1 MDDGK
6 AAGSKLKW
14 WSRPGSST
22 GTEPS
27 AEAGPQ
33 TPPPA
38 GSPSDG
44 TRTEGS
50 GMSGVRHSGEDWIVR
65 PPERGDASGAAPG
78 SQDGSG
84 PVGQDGSGRVG
95 AAVSDTAE
103 ALTARLPHVPGAS
116 AGQQEEDWT
125 VRPPEPRNGVVA
137 PGTPGAAETAEV
149 AGPDDELT
157 VAAATTAGAGS
168 DQKAAAAVDGRT
180 GGARPEPGTVT
191 LGRVR
196 ADAPDEAAPAA
207 RTAPAT
213 VTLGRVREDARD
225 GAGLPTRNPDGADTT
240 ATMPTAAAP
249 EAAPVSPA
257 TPAHAEIRGAAAATA
272 APAPAATA
280 TPPAPTPPPPAAPAP
295 TESPAAAP
303 QQPLHAED
311 PYGTP
316 PYGGP
321 GPWAPAP
328 PVQRP
333 MATPAPGTALPPQ
346 AGPLPPYGA
355 PATPQAAMPAAAY
368 PGPPQSPAPAVPSGT
383 TGEERA
389 PLAPGAEQPYPAGA
403 ADAARPQP
411 DADPA
416 VPHRPGLQ
424 KTGAPQPAP
433 AQATAPGQ
441 ATTHGQ
447 TAAPGATG
455 SQSAPTDAPAAPVA
469 GPDAPQEGTDGAFIP
484 HPGDGGPRPASA
496 TAPHASGPQPGPTGP
511 GGPTGPHHTPTPQ
524 GAWHQYDPWSAPL
537 QGGPVVPP
545 AGRRSRRG
553 PLVAGAV
560 ALALL
565 AGGVGGGIGAY
576 VERYGGLSDIEL
588 SQSGA
593 DEGGRKPDSVAGIA
607 QTALPGVV
615 TLHVRG
621 SAEQG
626 TGTGFVLD
634 HQGHILTN
642 NHVVEPAGSG
652 GEISVTFSGGQT
664 AKAKVV
670 GRDGGYDLAVVQVEG
685 VAGLRPLT
693 LGNSDS
699 VRVGDPVVAIG
710 APFDLANT
718 VTSGIISAKQRP
730 ITAGGKKGDGSDVS
744 YVDALQTD
752 APINPGNSG
761 GPLVDAKARVIG
773 INSAIRAADS
783 GGGPDGDSQAQG
795 GSIGL
800 GFAIPINQAKRVAE
814 ELINSG
820 RATHPVIGV
829 TLEMEYA
836 GDGARVSERS
846 KDGRQPVLPGG
857 PGAKA
862 GIKAGD
868 VITKVDGAP
877 VHSGEELIVKIRSH
891 RPGDTLVLTVRR
903 GGKERSV
910 RLSLGSSS
918 TG

>member
-6 AAGSKLKW
+6 PTGPKLKW
-14 WSRPGSST
+14 WSRPGGTPGPESPGET
-22 GTEPS
+22 GRQGVVPTESP
-27 AEAGPQ
+27 ADGAG
-33 TPPPA
+33 A
-38 GSPSDG
+38 GGSVPCDVG
-44 TRTEGS
+44 GAEGS
-50 GMSGVRHSGEDWIVR
+50 GASEALGGGVSGASDVRGAEASGRSDVHSAEDWIVR
-65 PPERGDASGAAPG
+65 PPE
-78 SQDGSG
+78 
-84 PVGQDGSGRVG
+84 
-95 AAVSDTAE
+95 
-103 ALTARLPHVPGAS
+103 
-116 AGQQEEDWT
+116 
-125 VRPPEPRNGVVA
+125 PRNGAAA
-137 PGTPGAAETAEV
+137 PTSPRSAEAAGAAGAAEV
-149 AGPDDELT
+149 AGPADELT
-157 VAAATTAGAGS
+157 VARGATARGGADQETAGS
-168 DQKAAAAVDGRT
+168 VDGQAA
-180 GGARPEPGTVT
+180 GARPT
-191 LGRVR
+191 
-196 ADAPDEAAPAA
+196 
-207 RTAPAT
+207 PAT
-213 VTLGRVREDARD
+213 VTLGKVRE
-225 GAGLPTRNPDGADTT
+225 P
-240 ATMPTAAAP
+240 AP
-249 EAAPVSPA
+249 
-257 TPAHAEIRGAAAATA
+257 AAAASPAPTPDTEATTAATATTA
-272 APAPAATA
+272 APASEVVPSG
-280 TPPAPTPPPPAAPAP
+280 APAP
-295 TESPAAAP
+295 AEAPDAAP
-303 QQPLHAED
+303 QRPQPLHAED
-311 PYGTP
+311 PYSTP

-333 MATPAPGTALPPQ
+333 MATPAQGTTLPPQ
-346 AGPLPPYGA
+346 PGSLPPYGA
-355 PATPQAAMPAAAY
+355 PAAPAAPQPPMPAAPY
-368 PGPPQSPAPAVPSGT
+368 PGPPPSTPPTAPTGT
-383 TGEERA
+383 TGEVRS
-389 PLAPGAEQPYPAGA
+389 PLTPPADQPHPAGSA
-403 ADAARPQP
+403 AAHPQP
-411 DADPA
+411 TPGSAAAPRPATTQSAPVAPTATPAAGPDPAQEGADGAFVPHPGDGGPRPAPATEPHAGADPA
-416 VPHRPGLQ
+416 
-424 KTGAPQPAP
+424 
-433 AQATAPGQ
+433 
-441 ATTHGQ
+441 
-447 TAAPGATG
+447 
-455 SQSAPTDAPAAPVA
+455 
-469 GPDAPQEGTDGAFIP
+469 QEPTDGAFVP

-496 TAPHASGPQPGPTGP
+496 TAPYAAAPQPG
-511 GGPTGPHHTPTPQ
+511 TPTPGDHAPAPTPGAPAVPAATPGAAPGPTPNPTPQ
-524 GAWHQYDPWSAPL
+524 PAWHQYDPWSAPL
-537 QGGPVVPP
+537 QSPAAPPP
-545 AGRRSRRG
+545 APRLRRG

-576 VERYGGLSDIEL
+576 VERYGGISDINL
-588 SQSGA
+588 SQSA
-593 DEGGRKPDSVAGIA
+593 AEEGGRKPDTVAGIA
-607 QTALPGVV
+607 QSALPGVV

-642 NHVVEPAGSG
+642 NHVVEPAGGGSG

-664 AKAKVV
+664 AKARVI

-718 VTSGIISAKQRP
+718 VTAGIISAKQRP
-730 ITAGGKKGDGSDVS
+730 ITAGGQKGDGSDVS

-783 GGGPDGDSQAQG
+783 GSGLDGGAQG

-814 ELINSG
+814 ELINTG

-836 GDGARVSERS
+836 GDGARVDERG
-846 KDGRQPVLPGG
+846 KDGKEPVIPGG

-891 RPGDTLVLTVRR
+891 RPGDTLALTLQR

-918 TG
+918 TD

>member
-1 MDDGK
+1 
-6 AAGSKLKW
+6 
-14 WSRPGSST
+14 
-22 GTEPS
+22 
-27 AEAGPQ
+27 
-33 TPPPA
+33 
-38 GSPSDG
+38 
-44 TRTEGS
+44 
-50 GMSGVRHSGEDWIVR
+50 
-65 PPERGDASGAAPG
+65 
-78 SQDGSG
+78 
-84 PVGQDGSGRVG
+84 
-95 AAVSDTAE
+95 
-103 ALTARLPHVPGAS
+103 
-116 AGQQEEDWT
+116 
-125 VRPPEPRNGVVA
+125 
-137 PGTPGAAETAEV
+137 
-149 AGPDDELT
+149 
-157 VAAATTAGAGS
+157 
-168 DQKAAAAVDGRT
+168 
-180 GGARPEPGTVT
+180 
-191 LGRVR
+191 
-196 ADAPDEAAPAA
+196 
-207 RTAPAT
+207 
-213 VTLGRVREDARD
+213 
-225 GAGLPTRNPDGADTT
+225 
-240 ATMPTAAAP
+240 
-249 EAAPVSPA
+249 
-257 TPAHAEIRGAAAATA
+257 
-272 APAPAATA
+272 
-280 TPPAPTPPPPAAPAP
+280 
-295 TESPAAAP
+295 
-303 QQPLHAED
+303 
-311 PYGTP
+311 
-316 PYGGP
+316 
-321 GPWAPAP
+321 
-328 PVQRP
+328 
-333 MATPAPGTALPPQ
+333 MATPAQGTVLPP
-346 AGPLPPYGA
+346 
-355 PATPQAAMPAAAY
+355 
-368 PGPPQSPAPAVPSGT
+368 
-383 TGEERA
+383 
-389 PLAPGAEQPYPAGA
+389 
-403 ADAARPQP
+403 RP
-411 DADPA
+411 
-416 VPHRPGLQ
+416 
-424 KTGAPQPAP
+424 
-433 AQATAPGQ
+433 APGQ
-441 ATTHGQ
+441 A
-447 TAAPGATG
+447 ADPGATG
-455 SQSAPTDAPAAPVA
+455 SQSAPMDAAAGPAA
-469 GPDAPQEGTDGAFIP
+469 GPDAPQEGTDGAFLP

-496 TAPHASGPQPGPTGP
+496 TAPRASGPQPGP
-511 GGPTGPHHTPTPQ
+511 GGPHPASAPALHAPGPHPGPTAPTDHGPTSAPGHAHLPGQAPASHPTPNHAPTPQ

-537 QGGPVVPP
+537 QGGGPMAPA
-545 AGRRSRRG
+545 AGRRARRG
-553 PLVAGAV
+553 QLVAGAV

-576 VERYGGLSDIEL
+576 VERYGGLSDIKL

-607 QTALPGVV
+607 QRALPGVV

-814 ELINSG
+814 ELINTG

-829 TLEMEYA
+829 TLEMEYT

-891 RPGDTLVLTVRR
+891 RPGDTLVLTLQRD
-903 GGKERSV
+903 GKERSV

>member
-50 GMSGVRHSGEDWIVR
+50 GMPDVRHSGEDWIVR
-65 PPERGDASGAAPG
+65 PPERGDASGTEPG

-84 PVGQDGSGRVG
+84 PVG

-103 ALTARLPHVPGAS
+103 AVTARLPHVPGAS
-116 AGQQEEDWT
+116 ARQQEEDWT

-157 VAAATTAGAGS
+157 VAAAATAGAGS
-168 DQKAAAAVDGRT
+168 DQKAAAGVDGRT

-196 ADAPDEAAPAA
+196 ADVPDEAAPAA

-225 GAGLPTRNPDGADTT
+225 GTGLPTRNPDGADTT

-249 EAAPVSPA
+249 EAAPESPA
-257 TPAHAEIRGAAAATA
+257 APAHAEIPGAAAATA
-272 APAPAATA
+272 APAPATTA
-280 TPPAPTPPPPAAPAP
+280 TPPAPTPTPPAAPAP
-295 TESPAAAP
+295 TEPPAAAP

-333 MATPAPGTALPPQ
+333 MATPAQGTALPPQ

-441 ATTHGQ
+441 

-496 TAPHASGPQPGPTGP
+496 TAPHPSGPQPGPTGP
-511 GGPTGPHHTPTPQ
+511 TGPHPASAPTPHAPGPHPAPHHTPTPKAPGISTTP
-524 GAWHQYDPWSAPL
+524 GARRCRAGPSCRRPAAVVVGDRWSPGRWRSPCSRGVSEVASARTSSGTAGSATSSCRSPGPMRGDVSPTASPGSRRPRCRGWSPSTCGAAPSR
-537 QGGPVVPP
+537 GPAP
-545 AGRRSRRG
+545 ASSSITRGTSSPTTTWSNRPAAAARSR
-553 PLVAGAV
+553 
-560 ALALL
+560 
-565 AGGVGGGIGAY
+565 
-576 VERYGGLSDIEL
+576 
-588 SQSGA
+588 
-593 DEGGRKPDSVAGIA
+593 
-607 QTALPGVV
+607 
-615 TLHVRG
+615 
-621 SAEQG
+621 
-626 TGTGFVLD
+626 
-634 HQGHILTN
+634 
-642 NHVVEPAGSG
+642 
-652 GEISVTFSGGQT
+652 
-664 AKAKVV
+664 
-670 GRDGGYDLAVVQVEG
+670 
-685 VAGLRPLT
+685 
-693 LGNSDS
+693 
-699 VRVGDPVVAIG
+699 
-710 APFDLANT
+710 
-718 VTSGIISAKQRP
+718 
-730 ITAGGKKGDGSDVS
+730 
-744 YVDALQTD
+744 
-752 APINPGNSG
+752 
-761 GPLVDAKARVIG
+761 
-773 INSAIRAADS
+773 
-783 GGGPDGDSQAQG
+783 
-795 GSIGL
+795 
-800 GFAIPINQAKRVAE
+800 
-814 ELINSG
+814 
-820 RATHPVIGV
+820 
-829 TLEMEYA
+829 
-836 GDGARVSERS
+836 
-846 KDGRQPVLPGG
+846 
-857 PGAKA
+857 
-862 GIKAGD
+862 
-868 VITKVDGAP
+868 
-877 VHSGEELIVKIRSH
+877 
-891 RPGDTLVLTVRR
+891 
-903 GGKERSV
+903 
-910 RLSLGSSS
+910 
-918 TG
+918 

>member
-6 AAGSKLKW
+6 ATGPKLKW
-14 WSRPGSST
+14 WSRPGGTPGTQPST
-22 GTEPS
+22 EADPQTEPPVGGP
-27 AEAGPQ
+27 AAG
-33 TPPPA
+33 TPPEPS
-38 GSPSDG
+38 GTSEVQSDG
-44 TRTEGS
+44 
-50 GMSGVRHSGEDWIVR
+50 DWLVR
-65 PPERGDASGAAPG
+65 PPQRAEAPGATAPSPTAPGPAAAAAASGAATPEVA
-78 SQDGSG
+78 D
-84 PVGQDGSGRVG
+84 P
-95 AAVSDTAE
+95 AAE
-103 ALTARLPHVPGAS
+103 LTAQLPRVPDTS
-116 AGQQEEDWT
+116 AGQQPEDWS
-125 VRPPEPRNGVVA
+125 VRPPRSGDGATPAGA
-137 PGTPGAAETAEV
+137 PGDTGTAEAADVVEPTEGAEATGAAETSQAAE
-149 AGPDDELT
+149 
-157 VAAATTAGAGS
+157 AAAGEAELRGRSAMRAAMAAEDPNEKTAGA
-168 DQKAAAAVDGRT
+168 AV
-180 GGARPEPGTVT
+180 GGPAVGTRST
-191 LGRVR
+191 
-196 ADAPDEAAPAA
+196 
-207 RTAPAT
+207 PAT
-213 VTLGRVREDARD
+213 VTLGKVRGDAQ
-225 GAGLPTRNPDGADTT
+225 GEAAGPAT
-240 ATMPTAAAP
+240 ASEAEAPTAAMATAAASAP
-249 EAAPVSPA
+249 TDGA
-257 TPAHAEIRGAAAATA
+257 TTTVTKAATA
-272 APAPAATA
+272 AAEAATA
-280 TPPAPTPPPPAAPAP
+280 PTTTAAPLPPTPPASAEGTGAAPR
-295 TESPAAAP
+295 

-333 MATPAPGTALPPQ
+333 VATPARGTVIPPQ

-355 PATPQAAMPAAAY
+355 PA
-368 PGPPQSPAPAVPSGT
+368 
-383 TGEERA
+383 
-389 PLAPGAEQPYPAGA
+389 
-403 ADAARPQP
+403 
-411 DADPA
+411 
-416 VPHRPGLQ
+416 
-424 KTGAPQPAP
+424 APQPAP
-433 AQATAPGQ
+433 GRADTPGQ
-441 ATTHGQ
+441 AGAPGPAGAQ
-447 TAAPGATG
+447 SAAPD
-455 SQSAPTDAPAAPVA
+455 SAAGPGA
-469 GPDAPQEGTDGAFIP
+469 GPDVAPAGPDGPFVP

-496 TAPHASGPQPGPTGP
+496 TAPHATVAHPGAAPQPGAAPHPGTAAQPGTAVVPGTTPHPGTTPPGDHSPTP
-511 GGPTGPHHTPTPQ
+511 AAPNTPT
-524 GAWHQYDPWSAPL
+524 AWHQYDPWSAPL
-537 QGGPVVPP
+537 QSGPTGP
-545 AGRRSRRG
+545 ATAPRRRRG

-576 VERYGGLSDIEL
+576 VERYGGISDIKL
-588 SQSGA
+588 PQAAG
-593 DEGGRKPDSVAGIA
+593 DDGGRKPDSVAGIA
-607 QTALPGVV
+607 QAALPGVV

-642 NHVVEPAGSG
+642 NHVVQPAGSS

-664 AKAKVV
+664 AKARVV

-693 LGNSDS
+693 LGNSDA

-730 ITAGGKKGDGSDVS
+730 ITAGGQKGDGSDVS

-773 INSAIRAADS
+773 INSAIRAAD
-783 GGGPDGDSQAQG
+783 GVGGPDGDSQGQGQG

-814 ELINSG
+814 ELINTG

-836 GDGARVSERS
+836 GDGARVGEHG
-846 KDGRQPVLPGG
+846 KDGKQPVIPGG

-868 VITKVDGAP
+868 VITEVDGAP

-891 RPGDTLVLTVRR
+891 RPGDTLVLTLQR

-918 TG
+918 TD

>member
-33 TPPPA
+33 TLPPA
-38 GSPSDG
+38 GNSSDG

-50 GMSGVRHSGEDWIVR
+50 GTSAVHHSGEDWV
-65 PPERGDASGAAPG
+65 
-78 SQDGSG
+78 
-84 PVGQDGSGRVG
+84 
-95 AAVSDTAE
+95 
-103 ALTARLPHVPGAS
+103 
-116 AGQQEEDWT
+116 
-125 VRPPEPRNGVVA
+125 VRPPEPRNGAVA
-137 PGTPGAAETAEV
+137 PGAAETAEV

-157 VAAATTAGAGS
+157 VASGATAGAGP
-168 DQKAAAAVDGRT
+168 DQETAAAVDGAA
-180 GGARPEPGTVT
+180 GGARPDPGTVT
-191 LGRVR
+191 LGRV
-196 ADAPDEAAPAA
+196 P
-207 RTAPAT
+207 
-213 VTLGRVREDARD
+213 EDAR
-225 GAGLPTRNPDGADTT
+225 GAAAQAAGTAPTTVPPGQGREDVRDETASPARTPDGADTT
-240 ATMPTAAAP
+240 ATTVIAAAP
-249 EAAPVSPA
+249 AAAP
-257 TPAHAEIRGAAAATA
+257 T
-272 APAPAATA
+272 TA
-280 TPPAPTPPPPAAPAP
+280 TPPTPAPEATPIPPEAPAP
-295 TESPAAAP
+295 PETPAAARR
-303 QQPLHAED
+303 QPLHAED

-333 MATPAPGTALPPQ
+333 MATPAQGTVLPPQ

-355 PATPQAAMPAAAY
+355 PAAPQTAMPAAAY
-368 PGPPQSPAPAVPSGT
+368 PGPPQSPAPAAPSGT
-383 TGEERA
+383 KGEERSS
-389 PLAPGAEQPYPAGA
+389 LAPGAEQPHPAGA
-403 ADAARPQP
+403 ADAAHPQP
-411 DADPA
+411 AADPA
-416 VPHRPGLQ
+416 VPQRPGLQ
-424 KTGAPQPAP
+424 KTSTPQPAP
-433 AQATAPGQ
+433 AGPD
-441 ATTHGQ
+441 
-447 TAAPGATG
+447 AAPGATG
-455 SQSAPTDAPAAPVA
+455 SPSASMAAATGPAA
-469 GPDAPQEGTDGAFIP
+469 GTDAPQEGTDGAFIP

-496 TAPHASGPQPGPTGP
+496 TAAYGSGPQPGTSGP
-511 GGPTGPHHTPTPQ
+511 GGPHPASPPAPHAPGPHPGPSDHGPAPTSGHAHLPGQAPTSHPTPAASP

-537 QGGPVVPP
+537 QGGPM
-545 AGRRSRRG
+545 ASQGGRRRRRG

-565 AGGVGGGIGAY
+565 AGGVGGCIGAY
-576 VERYGGLSDIEL
+576 VERYGGLSDIKL
-588 SQSGA
+588 SQSEA

-607 QTALPGVV
+607 QRALPGVV

-642 NHVVEPAGSG
+642 NHVVEPAGSD

-730 ITAGGKKGDGSDVS
+730 ITAGGQKGDGSDVS

-783 GGGPDGDSQAQG
+783 GGGPDGDSQGQG

-814 ELINSG
+814 ELINTG

-891 RPGDTLVLTVRR
+891 RPGDTLVLTLQR

>member
-1 MDDGK
+1 MRANSGESMDDGK
-6 AAGSKLKW
+6 AAGPKLKW
-14 WSRPGSST
+14 WSRPGGT
-22 GTEPS
+22 PGTEPS

-33 TPPPA
+33 TVPSA
-38 GSPSDG
+38 GSPADG
-44 TRTEGS
+44 TRTEGTGTS
-50 GMSGVRHSGEDWIVR
+50 DVHSAEDWLVR
-65 PPERGDASGAAPG
+65 PPEQGEAPDGTAG
-78 SQDGSG
+78 SPDGSG
-84 PVGQDGSGRVG
+84 PAG
-95 AAVSDTAE
+95 AAVTDVSGPAE
-103 ALTARLPHVPGAS
+103 ELTARTPHVRGMS
-116 AGQQEEDWT
+116 AGQQAEDWT
-125 VRPPEPRNGVVA
+125 VRPPEPRNGSVA
-137 PGTPGAAETAEV
+137 PEPPGGAGVTEVPDTADELIPAQGSVAVDGPDQETA
-149 AGPDDELT
+149 G
-157 VAAATTAGAGS
+157 
-168 DQKAAAAVDGRT
+168 AVDGRT
-180 GGARPEPGTVT
+180 AGGARP
-191 LGRVR
+191 
-196 ADAPDEAAPAA
+196 AA
-207 RTAPAT
+207 AT
-213 VTLGRVREDARD
+213 VTLGQVRADARD
-225 GAGLPTRNPDGADTT
+225 GATPAAGTPDAAATT
-240 ATMPTAAAP
+240 GHTITAAAPAP
-249 EAAPVSPA
+249 EAAPVPPVAPPS
-257 TPAHAEIRGAAAATA
+257 AEAPGAA
-272 APAPAATA
+272 PQR
-280 TPPAPTPPPPAAPAP
+280 
-295 TESPAAAP
+295 

-333 MATPAPGTALPPQ
+333 MATPAQGTVLPPQ
-346 AGPLPPYGA
+346 TGALPPYGA
-355 PATPQAAMPAAAY
+355 QASPQPAMPAAAY
-368 PGPPQSPAPAVPSGT
+368 PGPPPQSPPPAAPPGAP
-383 TGEERA
+383 GEER
-389 PLAPGAEQPYPAGA
+389 APGAEQPHPAGA
-403 ADAARPQP
+403 ADTAHPGPATEPAA
-411 DADPA
+411 
-416 VPHRPGLQ
+416 PHRPGLQ
-424 KTGAPQPAP
+424 KPGAPQPAP
-433 AQATAPGQ
+433 GRTATPG
-441 ATTHGQ
+441 
-447 TAAPGATG
+447 PTG
-455 SQSAPTDAPAAPVA
+455 SQSAPLDPAA
-469 GPDAPQEGTDGAFIP
+469 GPDAAQEGADGTFVP

-496 TAPHASGPQPGPTGP
+496 TAPYPAAPQPGTSGP
-511 GGPTGPHHTPTPQ
+511 GTPGPGDPGPASAPGHAPARQ
-524 GAWHQYDPWSAPL
+524 GAWQQYDPWSAPL
-537 QGGPVVPP
+537 QGGPVAPP
-545 AGRRSRRG
+545 PGRPGRRA

-565 AGGVGGGIGAY
+565 AGGVGGCIGAY
-576 VERYGGLSDIEL
+576 VERYGGISDIKL
-588 SQSGA
+588 PQSA
-593 DEGGRKPDSVAGIA
+593 AEEGGRKPDSVAGIA

-621 SAEQG
+621 GAEQG

-730 ITAGGKKGDGSDVS
+730 ITAGGEKGDGSDVS

-783 GGGPDGDSQAQG
+783 GSGLDGGAQG

-814 ELINSG
+814 ELINTG

-836 GDGARVSERS
+836 GDGARVSERT
-846 KDGRQPVLPGG
+846 KDGKDPVLPGG

-891 RPGDTLVLTVRR
+891 RPGDTLVLTLQR

>member
-1 MDDGK
+1 M
-6 AAGSKLKW
+6 
-14 WSRPGSST
+14 
-22 GTEPS
+22 
-27 AEAGPQ
+27 
-33 TPPPA
+33 
-38 GSPSDG
+38 
-44 TRTEGS
+44 
-50 GMSGVRHSGEDWIVR
+50 
-65 PPERGDASGAAPG
+65 
-78 SQDGSG
+78 
-84 PVGQDGSGRVG
+84 
-95 AAVSDTAE
+95 
-103 ALTARLPHVPGAS
+103 
-116 AGQQEEDWT
+116 
-125 VRPPEPRNGVVA
+125 
-137 PGTPGAAETAEV
+137 
-149 AGPDDELT
+149 
-157 VAAATTAGAGS
+157 
-168 DQKAAAAVDGRT
+168 
-180 GGARPEPGTVT
+180 
-191 LGRVR
+191 
-196 ADAPDEAAPAA
+196 
-207 RTAPAT
+207 
-213 VTLGRVREDARD
+213 
-225 GAGLPTRNPDGADTT
+225 
-240 ATMPTAAAP
+240 
-249 EAAPVSPA
+249 
-257 TPAHAEIRGAAAATA
+257 
-272 APAPAATA
+272 
-280 TPPAPTPPPPAAPAP
+280 
-295 TESPAAAP
+295 
-303 QQPLHAED
+303 
-311 PYGTP
+311 
-316 PYGGP
+316 
-321 GPWAPAP
+321 
-328 PVQRP
+328 
-333 MATPAPGTALPPQ
+333 
-346 AGPLPPYGA
+346 
-355 PATPQAAMPAAAY
+355 
-368 PGPPQSPAPAVPSGT
+368 
-383 TGEERA
+383 
-389 PLAPGAEQPYPAGA
+389 
-403 ADAARPQP
+403 
-411 DADPA
+411 
-416 VPHRPGLQ
+416 
-424 KTGAPQPAP
+424 
-433 AQATAPGQ
+433 
-441 ATTHGQ
+441 
-447 TAAPGATG
+447 
-455 SQSAPTDAPAAPVA
+455 
-469 GPDAPQEGTDGAFIP
+469 
-484 HPGDGGPRPASA
+484 
-496 TAPHASGPQPGPTGP
+496 
-511 GGPTGPHHTPTPQ
+511 
-524 GAWHQYDPWSAPL
+524 

-553 PLVAGAV
+553 PLVVGAV

-857 PGAKA
+857 PGAKV

-891 RPGDTLVLTVRR
+891 RPGDTLVLTVQR